1 MYFQL
6 LKNDLSYHIDY
17 KKLMKS
23 VMNENEILRVRSDT
37 RCQQLIWIKIPLG
50 KSNWFLANCEIVLCG
65 WAETKRNQWVT
76 TYLWIIF
83 FNLFYCYHWHTKIIN
98 IHNIENSLKIIEK
111 INGYILT
118 YIRITYLILSHKCRD
133 KLLIILIWIDFHD
146 HNANLSIC
154 IELLKIKFK
163 IHWP

>member
-6 LKNDLSYHIDY
+6 LSSWLRLKYLSYNLYSIDY

-23 VMNENEILRVRSDT
+23 GMNENKIPLVRIDT

-98 IHNIENSLKIIEK
+98 IHNIENSLNTIKK

-118 YIRITYLILSHKCRD
+118 YILMSKPIPFQ
-133 KLLIILIWIDFHD
+133 IWYVYVK
-146 HNANLSIC
+146 SQM
-154 IELLKIKFK
+154 
-163 IHWP
+163 

>member
-1 MYFQL
+1 
-6 LKNDLSYHIDY
+6 
-17 KKLMKS
+17 MKS
-23 VMNENEILRVRSDT
+23 GMNENKIPLVRIDT
-37 RCQQLIWIKIPLG
+37 RCQQIIWIKIPLG

-98 IHNIENSLKIIEK
+98 IHNVENSLKTIEK

-118 YIRITYLILSHKCRD
+118 YILMSKPIPIQIWYVYVILSQKCRY
-133 KLLIILIWIDFHD
+133 KLLIILI
-146 HNANLSIC
+146 C
-154 IELLKIKFK
+154 
-163 IHWP
+163 

>member
-1 MYFQL
+1 MIAIY
-6 LKNDLSYHIDY
+6 LSYNLYSIDY

-23 VMNENEILRVRSDT
+23 GMNENKIPLVRIDT

-98 IHNIENSLKIIEK
+98 IHNIENSWKTIEK
-111 INGYILT
+111 INVYIVTYILMLKPISFKISICLT
-118 YIRITYLILSHKCRD
+118 
-133 KLLIILIWIDFHD
+133 ILIWIYFHN
-146 HNANLSIC
+146 HIANLSIC
-154 IELLKIKFK
+154 IESLKTRFK